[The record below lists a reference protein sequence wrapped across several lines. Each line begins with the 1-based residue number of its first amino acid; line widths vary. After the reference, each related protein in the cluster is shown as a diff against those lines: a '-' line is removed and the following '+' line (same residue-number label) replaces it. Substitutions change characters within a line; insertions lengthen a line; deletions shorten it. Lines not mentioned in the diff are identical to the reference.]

1 MTYRLAAAG
10 TLALAIALA
19 ALVAWFIYQAP
30 DNVLDGDGVHPLPA
44 LAQGDEPVLVTVD
57 EGQSAESIG
66 QELADAGVI
75 RSGRLFEVLVG
86 LRGVSGALEAGEYEF
101 RQGMAT
107 LTVVERIASGRTAS
121 NRVVIPEGRRAEE
134 VARILADAGVVTADA
149 FMAALAKS
157 QYRQA
162 FLSQVPGDSLEGF
175 LFPAAYEFSRQTSP
189 QEAVDTLLRG
199 FDENVASTLQVEGQP
214 LSLYEVVTLASIVE
228 REAVVPEERP
238 IIASVFLNRLQAGI
252 PLQADPTVQYAIAAD
267 PANVEQFGYWKQGLT
282 LEDLQFDSPY
292 NTYVYPGLPPGPI
305 CNPGLSSIEA
315 VVRPASTAF
324 LYFVARDD
332 GTHVFAETLEE
343 HLANVERYQ
352 GGE

>member
-10 TLALAIALA
+10 AAALALALA
-19 ALVAWFIYQAP
+19 ALVSWVIYTAP
-30 DNVLDGDGVHPLPA
+30 DSVLDDASGRPLPA
-44 LAQGDEPVLVTVD
+44 LAQGDEPVLITVE

-66 QELADAGVI
+66 RELADAGII

-101 RQGMAT
+101 TPGMAT
-107 LTVVERIASGRTAS
+107 LTVVDRIASGRTAS

-134 VARILADAGVVTADA
+134 VARILDDAGVVEADA
-149 FMAALAKS
+149 FLAALTVS
-157 QYRQA
+157 QYQQP
-162 FLSQVPGDSLEGF
+162 FLADLPGDSLEGF
-175 LFPAAYEFSRQTSP
+175 LFPAGYEFSRQTTP
-189 QEAVDTLLRG
+189 QEAVDMLLRG
-199 FDENVASTLQVEGQP
+199 FQENVASTLQMAGQP
-214 LSLYEVVTLASIVE
+214 LTLFEVVTLASIVE

-238 IIASVFLNRLQAGI
+238 VIASVFLNRLQAGI
-252 PLQADPTVQYAIAAD
+252 PLQADPTAQYAIAAD
-267 PANVEQFGYWKQGLT
+267 PASVEQFGYWKQGLT
-282 LEDLQFDSPY
+282 LDDLRFDSPY

-305 CNPGLSSIEA
+305 CNPGLSSVEA
-315 VVRPASTAF
+315 VVRPASTAY